1 MDFFLFSLDEDLEPQ
16 QTQES
21 EEPQAVVLM
30 PEEK

>member
-21 EEPQAVVLM
+21 EQPQAVLM